1 MGFHR
6 FPKNKIRIAGFV
18 VFNSQGEVL
27 LLEYQGKW
35 DLPKGHVEEGETFLE
50 GALRE
55 CREETGLDHKYDLE
69 VFPYH
74 FVNVPSKKL
83 LRFYLGFSD
92 SDVEISDEHDGYEWV
107 SVPEALRLLGR
118 DNTFSHVIQM
128 LSIPAQ
134 YFI

>member
-6 FPKNKIRIAGFV
+6 FPKNKIRIAGVV
-18 VFNSQGEVL
+18 VFNSQEQVL
-27 LLEYQGKW
+27 LLEHNGVW
-35 DLPKGHVEEGETFLE
+35 DLPKGHVEDGESYLE

-55 CREETGLDHKYDLE
+55 CREETGLSHRHDLE

-92 SDVEISDEHDGYEWV
+92 GDVEISDEHDDFAWV
-107 SVPEALRLLGR
+107 SVREATHLLGQ
-118 DNTFSHVIQM
+118 DNTFSHVVQM
-128 LSIPAQ
+128 LAIPAQ